1 MQHFKITH
9 KSGKARVGILK
20 TKTGEYETPFFM
32 PVATKAAV
40 KYLDTEELEEIG
52 ANAFISNAFLLYLKP
67 GLDVIKKHKGLHNF
81 MNWKKCIFTDSGGFQ
96 VLSLND
102 FKDKF
107 SDKGLKFKSP
117 FDGSLHELTPKKV
130 MEIEETIGSDVAM
143 CLDQMPL
150 YNSSREQVEEATK
163 RTHIFAEQCI
173 KYHKDKS
180 QLLFGIAQGG
190 VFPDLRK
197 QSAQFISKLQFY
209 GIALGGLAVGE
220 PLKDMKEMIKI
231 SIENMP
237 EEKPKYL
244 MGVGSPK
251 EIIEAVEQGVDIFDS
266 VWPTRNA
273 RHGKI
278 FTSEGYLEIEK
289 AKYKSDLSSLD
300 KKCNCN
306 VCKTYT
312 KSYLHHLFKTNE
324 PLGKKLLSYH
334 NLFFLQDLM
343 QNLRHAI
350 KDNKF
355 KELKK
360 EYSVYNSQYFLIQN
374 LYL

>member
-1 MQHFKITH
+1 MFKILH
-9 KSGKARVGILK
+9 KSNKARTGILK

-32 PVATKAAV
+32 PVATKGAV
-40 KYLDTEELEEIG
+40 KYLDIEELEELG

-130 MEIEETIGSDVAM
+130 MEIEETTGSDVAM

-150 YNSSREQVEEATK
+150 YGATKEQVKQATN
-163 RTHIFAEQCI
+163 RTHLFAEQCI
-173 KYHKDKS
+173 KHHKDKS

-190 VFPDLRK
+190 TFSDLRAESSK
-197 QSAQFISKLQFY
+197 FISSLPFD

-220 PLKDMKEMIKI
+220 PINKMKEMIKI

-237 EEKPKYL
+237 EEKPRYL

-251 EIIEAVEQGVDIFDS
+251 EIIEAIEQGIDIFDS

-278 FTSEGYLEIEK
+278 FTQDGYLEIDKTIHKNSLEP
-289 AKYKSDLSSLD
+289 LD
-300 KKCNCN
+300 KKCNCK
-306 VCKTYT
+306 VCKSYT
-312 KSYLHHLFKTNE
+312 RAYLHHLHKTNE

-334 NLFFLQDLM
+334 NLFFM
-343 QNLRHAI
+343 QNLMEKIRQAI
-350 KDNKF
+350 KENKF
-355 KELKK
+355 EELKD
-360 EYSVYNSQYFLIQN
+360 EYSNF
-374 LYL
+374 